1 MNNNSYIHI
10 FIQKVKR
17 GISNFR
23 PFGVNGVKTD
33 YSLYYIFITVRGPSK
48 GSLKKGVFM
57 KKFAAGL
64 LTALCATAFSFA
76 QEYNQATVQYT
87 QDYSQT
93 EWDNA
98 QPATQ
103 TVDTYNASAPA
114 ATQPTVATPQAAPAA
129 PQETAVA
136 PAAAPTQNDE
146 TMPIDEQPTIV
157 PKKKQPISIGA
168 RASFIYGNFWG
179 FKNLDDLE
187 EPSGFGAD
195 FAITTRFAITKGLSF
210 SPEIAF
216 RLLYLEHGDEDYTRN
231 FDMTFLDF
239 AFYVQGE
246 ISSSFYLEVGPQ
258 LSINTSGDYTIESDS
273 ETFDI
278 FENIEQSTVEFG
290 INIGLGY
297 HILDNL
303 TVGFRWYMGFNEVF
317 PDVKYYFED
326 ITADDY
332 DSETHK
338 IKSSVKTS
346 VSNLKGAHSMM
357 FKLGLTYWF
366 I

>member
-1 MNNNSYIHI
+1 
-10 FIQKVKR
+10 
-17 GISNFR
+17 
-23 PFGVNGVKTD
+23 
-33 YSLYYIFITVRGPSK
+33 
-48 GSLKKGVFM
+48 M

-87 QDYSQT
+87 QDYSQA
-93 EWDNA
+93 ERDSA

-103 TVDTYNASAPA
+103 TADTYSVPASEVAK
-114 ATQPTVATPQAAPAA
+114 PTVAVPQAAPVKQ
-129 PQETAVA
+129 QETSTI
-136 PAAAPTQNDE
+136 AAAPTQNDE
-146 TMPIDEQPTIV
+146 TMPIDEQPTII
-157 PKKKQPISIGA
+157 PKKKQPIGFGA

-179 FKNLDDLE
+179 FEKLDDLE

-195 FAITTRFAITKGLSF
+195 FGIAARFTITKGLSF

-246 ISSSFYLEVGPQ
+246 ISRAFYLEVGPQ
-258 LSINTSGDYTIESDS
+258 FSINTSGDYTIENESGAYDN
-273 ETFDI
+273 
-278 FENIEQSTVEFG
+278 FENIEQSTIEFG

-297 HILDNL
+297 RILNNL
-303 TVGFRWYMGFNEVF
+303 TLGFRWYMGFNEVF
-317 PDVKYYFED
+317 PDVKFYDEL
-326 ITADDY
+326 TADDF
-332 DSETHK
+332 DTKTHK
-338 IKSSVKTS
+338 IKSGIKCS
-346 VSNLKGAHSMM
+346 VSNLKGAHTMM

>member
-1 MNNNSYIHI
+1 
-10 FIQKVKR
+10 
-17 GISNFR
+17 
-23 PFGVNGVKTD
+23 
-33 YSLYYIFITVRGPSK
+33 
-48 GSLKKGVFM
+48 M

-76 QEYNQATVQYT
+76 QEYNQGTVQYS

-93 EWDNA
+93 EWDNV

-129 PQETAVA
+129 PQETAAA
-136 PAAAPTQNDE
+136 PAAAPTQSEE

-326 ITADDY
+326 ITPDDY
-332 DSETHK
+332 DSKTHK

>member
-1 MNNNSYIHI
+1 
-10 FIQKVKR
+10 
-17 GISNFR
+17 
-23 PFGVNGVKTD
+23 
-33 YSLYYIFITVRGPSK
+33 
-48 GSLKKGVFM
+48 M

-76 QEYNQATVQYT
+76 QEYNQGTVQYS
-87 QDYSQT
+87 QDFSQT

-98 QPATQ
+98 QPTTQ
-103 TVDTYNASAPA
+103 TVDTYNASTPA

-136 PAAAPTQNDE
+136 PAAAPTQSEE

-297 HILDNL
+297 RILDNL

-326 ITADDY
+326 ITPDDY
-332 DSETHK
+332 DSKTHK

>member
-33 YSLYYIFITVRGPSK
+33 YLLYYIFITVRGPLI
-48 GSLKKGVFM
+48 GSHKKGVFM

-76 QEYNQATVQYT
+76 QEYNQGTVQYS

-93 EWDNA
+93 EWDNV

-129 PQETAVA
+129 PQETAAA
-136 PAAAPTQNDE
+136 PAAAPTQSEE

-326 ITADDY
+326 ITPDDY
-332 DSETHK
+332 DSKTHK

>member
-33 YSLYYIFITVRGPSK
+33 YMLYYIFITVRGPLI
-48 GSLKKGVFM
+48 GSHKKGVFM

-76 QEYNQATVQYT
+76 QEYNQGTVQYS

-93 EWDNA
+93 EWDNV

-129 PQETAVA
+129 PQETAAA
-136 PAAAPTQNDE
+136 PAAAPTQSEE

-297 HILDNL
+297 RILDNL

-326 ITADDY
+326 ITPDDY
-332 DSETHK
+332 DSKTHK

>member
-1 MNNNSYIHI
+1 
-10 FIQKVKR
+10 
-17 GISNFR
+17 
-23 PFGVNGVKTD
+23 
-33 YSLYYIFITVRGPSK
+33 
-48 GSLKKGVFM
+48 M

-87 QDYSQT
+87 QDYSQA

-98 QPATQ
+98 QPTTQ
-103 TVDTYNASAPA
+103 TVNTSNAPA
-114 ATQPTVATPQAAPAA
+114 PEVAKPIAAPQAAPVAQ
-129 PQETAVA
+129 QETNAIA
-136 PAAAPTQNDE
+136 TPSQNEE
-146 TMPIDEQPTIV
+146 TMPIDEQPTIT

-179 FKNLDDLE
+179 FKKLDDLE

-195 FAITTRFAITKGLSF
+195 FGIVSRFTITKGLSF

-246 ISSSFYLEVGPQ
+246 ISNAFYLEVGPQ
-258 LSINTSGDYTIESDS
+258 LSINTSGDYTIEGDS

-290 INIGLGY
+290 LNIGLGY
-297 HILDNL
+297 HVLNNL

-317 PDVKYYFED
+317 PDVKYYFDD
-326 ITADDY
+326 ITPDDY
-332 DSETHK
+332 DPKTNK

-346 VSNLKGAHSMM
+346 VSNLKGAHTMM
-357 FKLGLTYWF
+357 FKFGVTYWF

>member
-33 YSLYYIFITVRGPSK
+33 YLLYYIFITVRGPLK
-48 GSLKKGVFM
+48 GSHKKGVFM

-76 QEYNQATVQYT
+76 QEYNQGTVQYS

-93 EWDNA
+93 EWDNV

-136 PAAAPTQNDE
+136 PAAAPTQSEE

-258 LSINTSGDYTIESDS
+258 LSINTSSDYTIESDS

-326 ITADDY
+326 ITPDDY
-332 DSETHK
+332 DSKTHK

>member
-33 YSLYYIFITVRGPSK
+33 YLLYYIFITVRGPLK
-48 GSLKKGVFM
+48 GSHKKGVFM

-76 QEYNQATVQYT
+76 QEYNQGTVQYS

-103 TVDTYNASAPA
+103 TVDTYNASTPA

-136 PAAAPTQNDE
+136 PAAAPTQSEE

-297 HILDNL
+297 RILDNL

-326 ITADDY
+326 ITPDDY
-332 DSETHK
+332 DSKTHK

-346 VSNLKGAHSMM
+346 VSNLKGAHSIM

>member
-1 MNNNSYIHI
+1 
-10 FIQKVKR
+10 
-17 GISNFR
+17 
-23 PFGVNGVKTD
+23 
-33 YSLYYIFITVRGPSK
+33 
-48 GSLKKGVFM
+48 M

-76 QEYNQATVQYT
+76 QEYNQGTVQYS

-103 TVDTYNASAPA
+103 TVDTYNASTPT
-114 ATQPTVATPQAAPAA
+114 ATQPTVATPQATPAA

-136 PAAAPTQNDE
+136 PAAAPTQSEE

-297 HILDNL
+297 RILDNL

-326 ITADDY
+326 ITPDDY
-332 DSETHK
+332 DSKTHK

>member
-1 MNNNSYIHI
+1 
-10 FIQKVKR
+10 
-17 GISNFR
+17 
-23 PFGVNGVKTD
+23 
-33 YSLYYIFITVRGPSK
+33 
-48 GSLKKGVFM
+48 M

-76 QEYNQATVQYT
+76 QEYNQGTVQYS

-103 TVDTYNASAPA
+103 NADTYNAPAPT

-136 PAAAPTQNDE
+136 PAAAPTQNDD
-146 TMPIDEQPTIV
+146 TMPIDEQPTIA
-157 PKKKQPISIGA
+157 PKKKQPFGIGA

-179 FKNLDDLE
+179 FKKLDDLE

-239 AFYVQGE
+239 AFYVRGE
-246 ISSSFYLEVGPQ
+246 ISKAFYLEVGPQ

-326 ITADDY
+326 ITPDDY
-332 DSETHK
+332 DSKTHK

>member
-1 MNNNSYIHI
+1 
-10 FIQKVKR
+10 
-17 GISNFR
+17 
-23 PFGVNGVKTD
+23 
-33 YSLYYIFITVRGPSK
+33 
-48 GSLKKGVFM
+48 M

-76 QEYNQATVQYT
+76 QEYNQATVQYS
-87 QDYSQT
+87 QDYSQA
-93 EWDNA
+93 EWDSA

-103 TVDTYNASAPA
+103 TADTYSAPA
-114 ATQPTVATPQAAPAA
+114 SEVAKPTVAVPQAAPVKQ
-129 PQETAVA
+129 QETSTI
-136 PAAAPTQNDE
+136 AAAPTQNDE
-146 TMPIDEQPTIV
+146 TMPIDEQPTII
-157 PKKKQPISIGA
+157 PKKKQPIGFGA

-179 FKNLDDLE
+179 FEKLDDLE

-195 FAITTRFAITKGLSF
+195 FGIAARFTITKGLSF

-246 ISSSFYLEVGPQ
+246 ISRAFYLEVGPQ
-258 LSINTSGDYTIESDS
+258 FSINTSGDYTIENESGAYDN
-273 ETFDI
+273 
-278 FENIEQSTVEFG
+278 FENIEQSTIEFG

-297 HILDNL
+297 HILNNL
-303 TVGFRWYMGFNEVF
+303 TLGFRWYMGFNEVF
-317 PDVKYYFED
+317 PDVKFYDEL
-326 ITADDY
+326 TADDF
-332 DSETHK
+332 DTKTHK
-338 IKSSVKTS
+338 IKSGIKCS
-346 VSNLKGAHSMM
+346 VSNLKGAHTMM